1 MEKEAKIK
9 CPNCGFDLNVNEI
22 LYTQLEE
29 ELGMKFRQ
37 ELTEEKKKFQS
48 QTEALQKEKDLVE
61 EEKKKILE
69 QIEEGVNKKLKTEK
83 ELLVKTLR
91 KELEEEE
98 SEKYGKLQEELN
110 EKSEKVKELNRIKVE
125 MERLKREKEEM
136 KESILA
142 ETEKLFNENLLTEKE
157 KIRKS
162 EQDRNELVIKEL
174 QKKLE
179 DQKKL
184 TEEMQRKQKQ
194 GSMQLQGEV
203 QELAIEEYLRTNF
216 PLDSVLEIKKGQ
228 MGADCIQ
235 TVNTHTRTNCGQ
247 IYYESKRT
255 KIFGGDWIEK
265 FKTDM
270 REKKITVGILVS
282 QVYPKNME
290 RMGMVEGIWICNYE
304 EFKGLSAVIR
314 ELVIRISEAT
324 ASQEN
329 KGDKMVML
337 YDYLTGSVFRSQIEA
352 IVEGF
357 TQMKRDLDSEKIA
370 MNKLWSTRESQI
382 NKVIINTVS
391 MYGSVK
397 GIGGQAISTIPALE
411 LVENAG

>member
-22 LYTQLEE
+22 LYHQLEE

-83 ELLVKTLR
+83 EMLVKTLR

-110 EKSEKVKELNRIKVE
+110 EKSEKVKELNRVKVE

-216 PLDSVLEIKKGQ
+216 PLDTVLEIKKGQ

-411 LVENAG
+411 LVQNAG